1 MADKIA
7 TGAWL
12 VWRNTSGGVEF
23 FGLLDSQEHAEIEI
37 SVINAFP
44 EMAEGAAVDA
54 VANGD
59 DGIQI
64 VEACEIAFAVIGS
77 HSEFPN
83 D

>member
-44 EMAEGAAVDA
+44 EMAG
-54 VANGD
+54 GC
-59 DGIQI
+59 G
-64 VEACEIAFAVIGS
+64 C
-77 HSEFPN
+77 
-83 D
+83 